1 VLCGLKQGDDLIS
14 TDGVAYGIER
24 LRHEFPLQARIEAA
38 DPASR
43 TAYAMV
49 LQTWLENGAAPRPY
63 IIPLFS
69 LNKLLELDAL
79 VTTESGLGC
88 YPFSAEKTGISVEY
102 GTHRVNA
109 MCAVDAL
116 AIPFLAQVPAIITAT
131 CGSCA
136 APLTI
141 HLDAGGQ
148 GTRCEP
154 DGVKVVYRKLAQ
166 QHVACS
172 NDLCPGIVFVCAD
185 CATDMNEDCLS
196 VADAAAVGQL
206 FFGFQK
212 KLIR

>member
-1 VLCGLKQGDDLIS
+1 MRANFLQGCEAIIVLCGLKQGDDLIS

-24 LRHEFPLQARIEAA
+24 LRHEFPLQARIEAV

-49 LQTWLENGAAPRPY
+49 LQAWLENGAAPKPH

-109 MCAVDAL
+109 MCAIDAL
-116 AIPFLAQVPAIITAT
+116 AIPFLAQRPCNHHGHLWQLRCTADDT
-131 CGSCA
+131 SRCRRTGHPLRAGWREGRLSQTGSA
-136 APLTI
+136 
-141 HLDAGGQ
+141 
-148 GTRCEP
+148 TR
-154 DGVKVVYRKLAQ
+154 RLQ
-166 QHVACS
+166 Q
-172 NDLCPGIVFVCAD
+172 
-185 CATDMNEDCLS
+185 
-196 VADAAAVGQL
+196 
-206 FFGFQK
+206 
-212 KLIR
+212 